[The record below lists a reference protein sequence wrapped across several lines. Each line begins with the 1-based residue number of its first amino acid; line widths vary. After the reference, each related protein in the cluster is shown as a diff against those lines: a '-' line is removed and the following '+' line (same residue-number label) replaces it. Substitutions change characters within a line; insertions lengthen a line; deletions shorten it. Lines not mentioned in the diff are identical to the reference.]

1 MKIVADL
8 HIHSHYSRATSKNL
22 TFEHLTRW
30 AQLKGVTIVGTGD
43 ISHPGWLAEMR
54 EKLEP
59 AEEGLYR
66 LKSEHMR
73 LAQQGVP
80 ASCVAPVRFI
90 LSGEISNIYKK
101 AGRDGRSATRKVHNV
116 VFAPDLETVERL
128 QTRLERIGNIR
139 SDGRPIL
146 GLDSRDLFET
156 VLEVDARCQLI
167 PAHIW
172 TPWFSALGSKSGFD
186 SIEECYGDLTDR
198 ILAVETGLSSDPPMN
213 WRVSSL
219 DRFALVSSSDAHS
232 PEKLAREATIFDT
245 ALSYSALFDALAA
258 HDPQTF
264 LGTIEFFPEE
274 GKYHLDG
281 HRACGIVW
289 EPQTSLAHGNLCS
302 VCGKEVTVGVL
313 HRVEELADR
322 PVGYKPA
329 NPSPYASLIPLSE
342 VVGEALGVGPGS
354 NRVEAEVARLLE
366 RVGPELV
373 VLRDAPLEQIARV
386 AGERLAEG
394 IGRMRRGEVN
404 AQGGC
409 DGEYG
414 VIRLFTAATGATVA
428 PEAQFD
434 LFALAEPD
442 EPAVVSPTKI
452 TLSTDE
458 PESVH
463 AVREAPPEYEAPS
476 LSFFDLDAELE
487 PELRAA
493 QPNAFALPAAA
504 LLGGLNAAQQ
514 EAVRCIDRSLI
525 ISAGPGAG
533 KTRTLTH
540 RIAYLVLERHVAP
553 ESILAI
559 TFTNKAAEEMT
570 ERLSALLGTQAKGV
584 TVGTFHAFAASLLR
598 KHGAAIGID
607 PDFTI
612 CAEEDRATLLRLA
625 APTLSQGDA
634 RDALA
639 AISDAKNQLRG
650 PADCDEPLRERY
662 QAYEDALAAS
672 HALDFDDLIFRSVAL
687 LESCD
692 GIRETAQARYRWI
705 SVDEYQDVNAAQV
718 RLLDL
723 LAGRGAN
730 LCVIGD
736 PDQAIYGFRG
746 ADRSHFLAFRQ
757 RHPEAVALTLS
768 ENYRSTQIIL
778 DAAAQVLA
786 PGAETAS
793 TAMRALAEFAEQ
805 VKLYVYQAPTDRA
818 EAESVVH
825 DIEQMVGGTSYFS
838 LDSGRATG
846 EMPAARSF
854 SDFAVLYR
862 LSAQSRL
869 LIEAFDRSGIPYQ
882 TTGQAPLQADAAVR
896 AVLAHLW
903 LTRNPRSRLH
913 LIAALSDGRPPLGVD
928 VVDRVLTRLPDGAT
942 GSAALAIAL
951 RQEAVTTLARRERL
965 LRLAELHE
973 SLAARQPVTRMIERI
988 NQVMLRDAE
997 KIAQLARIAG
1007 PFGDRLDDF
1016 LIHIALRHETDAYDP
1031 RADRVTLMTL
1041 HAAKGLEFP
1050 VVFIVGCEE
1059 GLLPYIRKDEA
1070 PDIDEE
1076 RRLFYVGMTRA
1087 RERLALRSARKRLLY
1102 GLTVENPP
1110 SRFVADIEDAL
1121 KAFKQTEA
1129 RRKEPKAEPGQMT
1142 LF

>member
-1 MKIVADL
+1 MKFVADL

-22 TFEHLTRW
+22 TFEHLVRW
-30 AQLKGVTIVGTGD
+30 AQLKGVTVVGTGD

-59 AEEGLYR
+59 AEEGLHR
-66 LKSEHMR
+66 LKAEH
-73 LAQQGVP
+73 APAGQKGVP

-90 LSGEISNIYKK
+90 LAGEISNIYKK
-101 AGRDGRSATRKVHNV
+101 GGATRKVHNV
-116 VFAPDLETVERL
+116 VFTPDLDAVERL
-128 QTRLERIGNIR
+128 QARLERIGNIR

-156 VLEVDARCQLI
+156 LLEVDPRCHLI

-186 SIEECYGDLTDR
+186 SIQECYADLTDR

-232 PEKLAREATIFDT
+232 PEKLAREATVFDCE
-245 ALSYSALFDALAA
+245 LSYPALFDALRRR
-258 HDPQTF
+258 DPQTF
-264 LGTIEFFPEE
+264 LGTVEFFPEE

-281 HRACGIVW
+281 HRACGVVW

-329 NPSPYASLIPLSE
+329 HPHPYASLIPLPE
-342 VVGEALGVGPGS
+342 VVGQAWGVGPSS
-354 NRVEAEVARLLE
+354 NRVEVEVAKLLE
-366 RVGPELV
+366 RVGPELF
-373 VLRDAPLEQIARV
+373 VLRDAPLEQVARV

-404 AQGGC
+404 AQGGY

-428 PEAQFD
+428 PEAQFN
-434 LFALAEPD
+434 LFALADVD
-442 EPAVVSPTKI
+442 EAPAIPRASI
-452 TLSTDE
+452 NE
-458 PESVH
+458 PEPVS
-463 AVREAPPEYEAPS
+463 ATREDAPEYETSS

-487 PELRAA
+487 PELPAA
-493 QPNAFALPAAA
+493 QPNAFALPSAA
-504 LLGGLNAAQQ
+504 LLGGLNEAQR

-540 RIAYLVLERHVAP
+540 RIAYLVLERQIAP

-570 ERLSALLGTQAKGV
+570 ERLSVLLGLRAKGV

-598 KHGAAIGID
+598 RYGAQIGLD
-607 PDFTI
+607 PVFAV
-612 CAEEDRATLLRLA
+612 CAEEDRAALLRLA
-625 APTLSQGDA
+625 APKLPQSEVHTVLT
-634 RDALA
+634 

-650 PADCDEPLRERY
+650 PADCDEPLREQY

-672 HALDFDDLIFRSVAL
+672 RALDFDDLIFRTVRL
-687 LESCD
+687 LENCEEV
-692 GIRETAQARYRWI
+692 RETVRARYRWI

-723 LAGRGAN
+723 LAGGGAN

-746 ADRSHFLAFRQ
+746 ADRSHFLAFQ
-757 RHPEAVALTLS
+757 QQHPEAVALRLT
-768 ENYRSTQIIL
+768 ENYRSTQVIL

-786 PGAETAS
+786 RGADAS
-793 TAMRALAEFAEQ
+793 PTAMRALAEFAEQ
-805 VKLYVYQAPTDRA
+805 VKLDVYQAPTDRA

-838 LDSGRATG
+838 LDSGRASG
-846 EMPAARSF
+846 ETPAPRSF

-882 TTGQAPLQADAAVR
+882 TVGQAPLQSDASVR

-903 LTRNPRSRLH
+903 LARNPRSRLH
-913 LIAALSDGRPPLGVD
+913 LIATLSDGRPSLGVD
-928 VVDRVLTRLPDGAT
+928 AVDRVLARLPDGT
-942 GSAALAIAL
+942 GSAALATAL
-951 RQEAVTTLARRERL
+951 RQEAANTVTGRERL

-988 NQVMLRDAE
+988 NQTLQRDSE
-997 KIAQLARIAG
+997 KIGQLTRIAG

-1016 LIHIALRHETDAYDP
+1016 LLHIALRNETDAYDP

-1059 GLLPYIRKDEA
+1059 GLLPYLRTLPRQAGEE
-1070 PDIDEE
+1070 PNIDEE

-1087 RERLALRSARKRLLY
+1087 QERLLLRSARKRLLY
-1102 GLTVENPP
+1102 GLTVENPA
-1110 SRFVADIEDAL
+1110 SRFIADVEDAL
-1121 KAFKQTEA
+1121 KALKQMEA
-1129 RRKEPKAEPGQMT
+1129 RRKEPKAEPGQMA